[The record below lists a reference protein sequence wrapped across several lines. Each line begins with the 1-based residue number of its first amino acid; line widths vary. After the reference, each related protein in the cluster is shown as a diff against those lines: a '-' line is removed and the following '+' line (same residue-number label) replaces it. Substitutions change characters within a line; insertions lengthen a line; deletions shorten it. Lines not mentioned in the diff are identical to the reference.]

1 MNKFFSEVQVEFVD
15 VISKLRIP
23 SYIDRLKIFSTG
35 MV

>member
-15 VISKLRIP
+15 VISKLRIS
-23 SYIDRLKIFSTG
+23 SYIDRLEIFSTG